1 MRRSLQIAVFLG
13 GPSAEREVSLRT
25 GKAVVRALTSLGH
38 QVSEIDPIPG
48 EWTLP
53 LGTDVAFLALHG
65 SYGEDGTIQKELE
78 ALGVP
83 FTGCDARA
91 SRIAFDKILT
101 KQRLIAANVP
111 TAKYAVIKNP
121 DAPLPSSLN
130 VPLVVKPVRQGSSV
144 GLKFVDRPDQ
154 WCSALA
160 ESLKFDSEV
169 LVEERVIGRETTVAI
184 LDGEPLPIVE
194 VRPKQGTY
202 DYQTKYTAGATE
214 YLCPAPLS
222 PATTRKIQD
231 AALAAFNVV
240 GGRDYAR
247 VDVMVT
253 QSEEPVVLEVNTL
266 PGMTETSLFPK
277 AAAAAGLSY
286 ENLCQK
292 MVDLALARFAT
303 H

>member
-101 KQRLIAANVP
+101 KQR
-111 TAKYAVIKNP
+111 
-121 DAPLPSSLN
+121 
-130 VPLVVKPVRQGSSV
+130 
-144 GLKFVDRPDQ
+144 
-154 WCSALA
+154 
-160 ESLKFDSEV
+160 
-169 LVEERVIGRETTVAI
+169 
-184 LDGEPLPIVE
+184 
-194 VRPKQGTY
+194 
-202 DYQTKYTAGATE
+202 
-214 YLCPAPLS
+214 
-222 PATTRKIQD
+222 
-231 AALAAFNVV
+231 
-240 GGRDYAR
+240 
-247 VDVMVT
+247 
-253 QSEEPVVLEVNTL
+253 
-266 PGMTETSLFPK
+266 
-277 AAAAAGLSY
+277 
-286 ENLCQK
+286 
-292 MVDLALARFAT
+292 
-303 H
+303 